1 MIDFRGM
8 PSLDCPLDPEMYI
21 TSEELQKAILTGDN
35 PCLVVDCRSAAD
47 FAENHIKGAISVP
60 IPASVIM
67 LRRLANGK
75 MSIPSIIRGIENREK
90 FNLHWKTHYIVLYD
104 NNTEIMNTGPCVLS
118 TLFRRLLQD
127 GCRVVCLQ
135 GERAWTFYLAFTCKQ
150 FLLFDWIQFLNY
162 MIWYVQFV
170 EDLLLFKILFCA

>member
-1 MIDFRGM
+1 M
-8 PSLDCPLDPEMYI
+8 PSLDCPLEPEMYI
-21 TSEELQKAILTGDN
+21 TSEELQKAILTGEN

-75 MSIPSIIRGIENREK
+75 MSIPSIIRGTENRQK
-90 FNLHWKTHYIVLYD
+90 FTLHWKTHYIVLYD

-135 GERAWTFYLAFTCKQ
+135 GKRAGL
-150 FLLFDWIQFLNY
+150 FLRFRLVSVWDRI
-162 MIWYVQFV
+162 VCCV
-170 EDLLLFKILFCA
+170 